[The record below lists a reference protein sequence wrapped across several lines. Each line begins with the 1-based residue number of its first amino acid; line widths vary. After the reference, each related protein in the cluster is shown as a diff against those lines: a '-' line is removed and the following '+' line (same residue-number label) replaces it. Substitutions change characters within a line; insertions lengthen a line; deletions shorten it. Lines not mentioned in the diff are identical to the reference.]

1 MTMIYQKKDSVWK
14 KIRQDQDIDDMIFG
28 VEQADPA
35 RQDDCS
41 DR

>member
-1 MTMIYQKKDSVWK
+1 MTMVYQKKDSVWK

-28 VEQADPA
+28 SEYADPA
-35 RQDDCS
+35 RESDCS

>member
-1 MTMIYQKKDSVWK
+1 MTMVYQKKDSVWK

-28 VEQADPA
+28 TEYTDPA